1 MDFVLYL
8 AFIFAAFVFI
18 VVPGPNVLVI
28 VSTSLHQGLRR
39 GLQTVAGTSS
49 AMAVQL
55 IIAAVASL
63 SFIELVQQGLWYLKW
78 VGLAYLIYLAL
89 KHWRLLFSAP
99 DKLRFSESETASWT
113 FTRGFLVSLSNPKTI
128 LFFTA
133 FLPQF
138 CSADYPY
145 AEQISILSLSFLLM
159 ATLLD
164 SLYAFFAQRVRQQ
177 IFEIQA
183 QHETNSSIPG
193 KRSGERRGW
202 LGLRLMYGLSAVLY
216 SCAAVGLYLHAKW
229 RA

>member
-1 MDFVLYL
+1 MDIVLYL
-8 AFIFAAFVFI
+8 AFVLAAFVFI

-39 GLQTVAGTSS
+39 GLQTVAGTSA
-49 AMAVQL
+49 AMVLQL
-55 IIAAVASL
+55 FIAAVASL

-78 VGLAYLIYLAL
+78 VGLAYLLYLAF

-99 DKLRFSESETASWT
+99 DKLRFNESESASWT

-138 CSADYPY
+138 CSADYSY
-145 AEQISILSLSFLLM
+145 AKQIFILSVSFLFM

-164 SLYAFFAQRVRQQ
+164 SLYAVFAQKLRQR
-177 IFEIQA
+177 ICDFQA
-183 QHETNSSIPG
+183 RHEGNSNIPG
-193 KRSGERRGW
+193 KHGRERHAW
-202 LGLRLMYGLSAVLY
+202 LGMRVLYGISAVLY